1 MKFRSFLW
9 RTALGTGLALGL
21 GAGAIAAPHDSM
33 DSMSHGGSSAGFQR
47 LEQPLP
53 LKIGVTLAGL
63 GLVGLELWWF
73 LLSKPQARRAA
84 ATPGVQEMT
93 IEVDGGYSPSR
104 IVVTAGQPVRLNFF
118 RKDPSSCLDSVR
130 FPDFHVAAD
139 LPLNKTTPVEFTPD
153 KPGQYQFSCGMNMM
167 RGTIEVQA
175 AES

>member
-1 MKFRSFLW
+1 MKFRSFFW
-9 RTALGTGLALGL
+9 RTVLGTGLALGL

-33 DSMSHGGSSAGFQR
+33 ESMSRPSSSGFQR
-47 LEQPLP
+47 LEQPLS

-84 ATPGVQEMT
+84 ATTGLQEMT

-130 FPDFHVAAD
+130 FPDFHIAAD

-153 KPGQYQFSCGMNMM
+153 KPGQYQFSCGMNMV
-167 RGTIEVQA
+167 RGVIEVQA
-175 AES
+175 AQS